1 MKINIQII
9 SQENNTDWNILD
21 SESEG
26 GIRMGYFND
35 SIRWQQQI
43 ADQMSALKMS
53 GVLDLVQNT
62 TFMDNYKSIISA
74 TQGIRD
80 TLEPLRHQFDYMKN
94 LNLLLPSI
102 EPPLTSNINLNA
114 NILSDSMLGSYEMF
128 AGTAQSIAKV
138 ADITAPWI
146 EEVQNISENLP
157 DMSLLEKLMRDV
169 VTPTIPAMSALE
181 NLNRILPKFP
191 ISGLDGA
198 LRTWDDIPEELEED
212 IQDIIAGEFSDSDI
226 EAYDK
231 KWGERGIKALKT
243 VIKVLLIFII
253 QNFFGG
259 YIGRLSEPIY
269 KVIDQIP
276 TFFERALESKQSENI
291 PSGTEI
297 TVWSD
302 ETQDFVEVSY
312 KINDEVQQCYIQR
325 ELLNEN
331 AHKISDGMQIE
342 EIVYV
347 NWCVEVM
354 AEKWGVEES
363 AAYDRIC
370 RDTETLEK
378 FILPN
383 YEALST
389 MEKED
394 VFKEIDEF
402 YHDQID
408 LIKAKRQKDTD
419 KNEKSDEEKINGK
432 TNYKRCNVPG
442 AEVRTSDSG

>member
-1 MKINIQII
+1 
-9 SQENNTDWNILD
+9 
-21 SESEG
+21 
-26 GIRMGYFND
+26 MGYFDD

-43 ADQMSALKMS
+43 ADQMSGLKMS

-62 TFMDNYKSIISA
+62 AFMDNYKSIISA

-94 LNLLLPSI
+94 LDLLLPSI
-102 EPPLTSNINLNA
+102 EPPLTSNIKLNA
-114 NILSDSMLGSYEMF
+114 NILSDSMLGSYEML

-138 ADITAPWI
+138 ANITAPWI
-146 EEVQNISENLP
+146 EEMKNISENLP

-181 NLNRILPKFP
+181 NLNRILLKFP
-191 ISGLDGA
+191 MSGLDGA

-212 IQDIIAGEFSDSDI
+212 IQEIIAGDFSDTDVENYSKRWA
-226 EAYDK
+226 EK
-231 KWGERGIKALKT
+231 GIRALKT
-243 VIKVLLIFII
+243 IVITLLINLFW
-253 QNFFGG
+253 G
-259 YIGRLSEPIY
+259 YIGHRAEPLY

-276 TFFERALESKQSENI
+276 TFFERALESKQTENI

-312 KINDEVQQCYIQR
+312 KINDEIQQCYIQR
-325 ELLNEN
+325 EVLNEN
-331 AHKISDGMQIE
+331 THKISDGMQIE
-342 EIVYV
+342 EIVFV

-354 AEKWGVEES
+354 AKNWDVEE
-363 AAYDRIC
+363 AVAYDRIYQ
-370 RDTETLEK
+370 DTETLEK

-389 MEKED
+389 MEEED
-394 VFKEIDEF
+394 VFKEIEGF
-402 YHDQID
+402 YQEQMNLLKI
-408 LIKAKRQKDTD
+408 KRQKDTE
-419 KNEKSDEEKINGK
+419 KNEKND
-432 TNYKRCNVPG
+432 
-442 AEVRTSDSG
+442 

>member
-1 MKINIQII
+1 
-9 SQENNTDWNILD
+9 
-21 SESEG
+21 
-26 GIRMGYFND
+26 MGYFDD

-43 ADQMSALKMS
+43 ADQMSGLKMS

-62 TFMDNYKSIISA
+62 AFMDNYKSIISA

-102 EPPLTSNINLNA
+102 EPPLTSNIKLNA
-114 NILSDSMLGSYEMF
+114 NILSDSMLGSYEML

-138 ADITAPWI
+138 ANITAPWI
-146 EEVQNISENLP
+146 EEMKNISENLP

-191 ISGLDGA
+191 MSGLDGA

-212 IQDIIAGEFSDSDI
+212 IQEIIAGDFSDTDVENYSKRWA
-226 EAYDK
+226 EK
-231 KWGERGIKALKT
+231 GIRALKT
-243 VIKVLLIFII
+243 IVITLLINLFW
-253 QNFFGG
+253 G
-259 YIGRLSEPIY
+259 YIGHRAEPLY

-276 TFFERALESKQSENI
+276 TFFERALESKQTENI

-312 KINDEVQQCYIQR
+312 KINDEIQQCYIQR
-325 ELLNEN
+325 EVLIEN
-331 AHKISDGMQIE
+331 THKISDGMQIE
-342 EIVYV
+342 EIVFV

-354 AEKWGVEES
+354 AKNWDVEE
-363 AAYDRIC
+363 AVAYDRIYQ
-370 RDTETLEK
+370 DTETLEK

-389 MEKED
+389 MEEED
-394 VFKEIDEF
+394 VFKEIEGF
-402 YHDQID
+402 YQEQMNLLKI
-408 LIKAKRQKDTD
+408 KRQKDTE
-419 KNEKSDEEKINGK
+419 KNEKND
-432 TNYKRCNVPG
+432 
-442 AEVRTSDSG
+442 

>member
-1 MKINIQII
+1 
-9 SQENNTDWNILD
+9 
-21 SESEG
+21 
-26 GIRMGYFND
+26 MGYFDD

-43 ADQMSALKMS
+43 ADQMSGLKMS

-62 TFMDNYKSIISA
+62 AFMDNYKSIISA

-102 EPPLTSNINLNA
+102 EPPLTSNIKLNA
-114 NILSDSMLGSYEMF
+114 NILSDSMLGSYEML

-138 ADITAPWI
+138 ANITAPWI
-146 EEVQNISENLP
+146 EEMKNISENLQ

-191 ISGLDGA
+191 MSGLDGA

-212 IQDIIAGEFSDSDI
+212 IQEIIAGDFSDTDVENYSKRWA
-226 EAYDK
+226 EK
-231 KWGERGIKALKT
+231 GIRALKT
-243 VIKVLLIFII
+243 IVITLLINLFW
-253 QNFFGG
+253 G
-259 YIGRLSEPIY
+259 YIGHRAEPLY

-276 TFFERALESKQSENI
+276 TFFERALESKQTENI

-312 KINDEVQQCYIQR
+312 KINDEIQQCYIQR
-325 ELLNEN
+325 EVLNEN
-331 AHKISDGMQIE
+331 THKISDGMQIE
-342 EIVYV
+342 EIVFV

-354 AEKWGVEES
+354 AKNWDVEE
-363 AAYDRIC
+363 AVAYDRIYQ
-370 RDTETLEK
+370 DTETLEK

-389 MEKED
+389 MEEED
-394 VFKEIDEF
+394 VFKEIEGF
-402 YHDQID
+402 YQEQMNLLKI
-408 LIKAKRQKDTD
+408 KRQKDTE
-419 KNEKSDEEKINGK
+419 KNEKNDFGISCHYNALCF
-432 TNYKRCNVPG
+432 NSLRN
-442 AEVRTSDSG
+442 

>member
-1 MKINIQII
+1 
-9 SQENNTDWNILD
+9 
-21 SESEG
+21 
-26 GIRMGYFND
+26 MGYFDD

-43 ADQMSALKMS
+43 ADQMSGLKMS

-62 TFMDNYKSIISA
+62 AFMDNYKSIISA

-102 EPPLTSNINLNA
+102 EPPLTSNIKLNA
-114 NILSDSMLGSYEMF
+114 NILSDSMLGSYEML

-138 ADITAPWI
+138 ANITAPWI
-146 EEVQNISENLP
+146 EEMKNISENLP

-191 ISGLDGA
+191 MSGLDGA

-212 IQDIIAGEFSDSDI
+212 IQEIIAGDFSDTDVENYSKRWA
-226 EAYDK
+226 EK
-231 KWGERGIKALKT
+231 GIRALKT
-243 VIKVLLIFII
+243 IVITLLINLFW
-253 QNFFGG
+253 G
-259 YIGRLSEPIY
+259 YIGHRAEPLY

-276 TFFERALESKQSENI
+276 TFFERALESKQTENI

-312 KINDEVQQCYIQR
+312 KINDEIQQCYIQR

-331 AHKISDGMQIE
+331 AHKIFDGMQIE

-354 AEKWGVEES
+354 AKNWDVEE
-363 AAYDRIC
+363 AVAYDRIC
-370 RDTETLEK
+370 QDTETLEK

-389 MEKED
+389 MEEED
-394 VFKEIDEF
+394 VFKEIEKF
-402 YHDQID
+402 YQEQMNLLKI
-408 LIKAKRQKDTD
+408 KRQKETE
-419 KNEKSDEEKINGK
+419 KNEKND
-432 TNYKRCNVPG
+432 
-442 AEVRTSDSG
+442 

>member
-1 MKINIQII
+1 
-9 SQENNTDWNILD
+9 
-21 SESEG
+21 
-26 GIRMGYFND
+26 MGYFDD

-43 ADQMSALKMS
+43 ADQMSGLKMS

-62 TFMDNYKSIISA
+62 AFMDNYKSIISA

-102 EPPLTSNINLNA
+102 EPPLTSNIKLNA
-114 NILSDSMLGSYEMF
+114 NILSDSMLGSYEML

-138 ADITAPWI
+138 ANITAPWI
-146 EEVQNISENLP
+146 EEMENISENLP

-191 ISGLDGA
+191 MSGLDGA

-212 IQDIIAGEFSDSDI
+212 IQEIIAGDFSDTDVENYSKRWA
-226 EAYDK
+226 EK
-231 KWGERGIKALKT
+231 GIRALKT
-243 VIKVLLIFII
+243 IVITLLINLFW
-253 QNFFGG
+253 G
-259 YIGRLSEPIY
+259 YIGHRAEPLY

-276 TFFERALESKQSENI
+276 TFFERALESKQTENI

-312 KINDEVQQCYIQR
+312 KINDEIQQCYIQR
-325 ELLNEN
+325 EVLNEN
-331 AHKISDGMQIE
+331 THKISDGMQIE
-342 EIVYV
+342 EIVFV

-354 AEKWGVEES
+354 AKNWDVEE
-363 AAYDRIC
+363 AVAYDRIYQ
-370 RDTETLEK
+370 DTETLEK

-389 MEKED
+389 MEEED
-394 VFKEIDEF
+394 VFKEIEGF
-402 YHDQID
+402 YQEQMNLLKI
-408 LIKAKRQKDTD
+408 KRQKDTE
-419 KNEKSDEEKINGK
+419 KNEKND
-432 TNYKRCNVPG
+432 
-442 AEVRTSDSG
+442 

>member
-1 MKINIQII
+1 
-9 SQENNTDWNILD
+9 
-21 SESEG
+21 
-26 GIRMGYFND
+26 MGYFDD

-43 ADQMSALKMS
+43 ADQMSGLKMS

-62 TFMDNYKSIISA
+62 AFMDNYKSIISA

-94 LNLLLPSI
+94 LDLLLPSI
-102 EPPLTSNINLNA
+102 EPPLTSNIKLNA
-114 NILSDSMLGSYEMF
+114 NILSDSMLGSYEML

-138 ADITAPWI
+138 ANITAPWI
-146 EEVQNISENLP
+146 EEMKNISENLP

-191 ISGLDGA
+191 MSGLDGA
-198 LRTWDDIPEELEED
+198 LKTWDDIPEELEED
-212 IQDIIAGEFSDSDI
+212 IQEIIAGDFSDTDVENYSKRWA
-226 EAYDK
+226 EK
-231 KWGERGIKALKT
+231 GIRALKT
-243 VIKVLLIFII
+243 IVITLLINLFW
-253 QNFFGG
+253 G
-259 YIGRLSEPIY
+259 YIGHRAEPLY

-276 TFFERALESKQSENI
+276 TFFERALESKQTENI

-312 KINDEVQQCYIQR
+312 KINDEIQQCYIQR

-354 AEKWGVEES
+354 AKNWDVEE
-363 AAYDRIC
+363 AVAYDRIYQ
-370 RDTETLEK
+370 DTETLEK

-389 MEKED
+389 MEEED
-394 VFKEIDEF
+394 VFKEIEKF
-402 YHDQID
+402 YQEQMNLLKI
-408 LIKAKRQKDTD
+408 KRQKETE
-419 KNEKSDEEKINGK
+419 KNEKND
-432 TNYKRCNVPG
+432 
-442 AEVRTSDSG
+442 

>member
-1 MKINIQII
+1 
-9 SQENNTDWNILD
+9 
-21 SESEG
+21 
-26 GIRMGYFND
+26 MGYFDD

-43 ADQMSALKMS
+43 ADQMSGLKMS
-53 GVLDLVQNT
+53 GGLDLVQNT
-62 TFMDNYKSIISA
+62 AFMDNYKSIISA

-102 EPPLTSNINLNA
+102 EPPLTSNIKLNA
-114 NILSDSMLGSYEMF
+114 NILSDSMLGSYEML

-138 ADITAPWI
+138 ANITAPWI
-146 EEVQNISENLP
+146 EEMKNISENLP

-191 ISGLDGA
+191 MSGLDGA

-212 IQDIIAGEFSDSDI
+212 IQEIIAGDFSDTDVENYSKRWA
-226 EAYDK
+226 EK
-231 KWGERGIKALKT
+231 GIRALKT
-243 VIKVLLIFII
+243 IVITLLINLFW
-253 QNFFGG
+253 G
-259 YIGRLSEPIY
+259 YIGHRAEPLY

-276 TFFERALESKQSENI
+276 TFFERALESKQTENI

-312 KINDEVQQCYIQR
+312 KINDEIQQCYIQR
-325 ELLNEN
+325 EVLNEN
-331 AHKISDGMQIE
+331 THKISDGMQIE
-342 EIVYV
+342 EIVFV

-354 AEKWGVEES
+354 AKNWDVEE
-363 AAYDRIC
+363 AVAYDRIYQ
-370 RDTETLEK
+370 DTETLEK

-389 MEKED
+389 MEEED
-394 VFKEIDEF
+394 VFKEIEGF
-402 YHDQID
+402 YQEQMNLLKI
-408 LIKAKRQKDTD
+408 KRQKDTE
-419 KNEKSDEEKINGK
+419 KNEKND
-432 TNYKRCNVPG
+432 
-442 AEVRTSDSG
+442 

>member
-1 MKINIQII
+1 M
-9 SQENNTDWNILD
+9 
-21 SESEG
+21 
-26 GIRMGYFND
+26 RYFDD

-43 ADQMSALKMS
+43 ADQMSGLKMS

-62 TFMDNYKSIISA
+62 AFMDNYKSIISA

-80 TLEPLRHQFDYMKN
+80 TLEPLMHQFDYMKN
-94 LNLLLPSI
+94 LNLSLQSVESSLI
-102 EPPLTSNINLNA
+102 SNINMNA
-114 NILSDSMLGSYEMF
+114 ALTENYEKL
-128 AGTAQSIAKV
+128 AGTAQSIVKV
-138 ADITAPWI
+138 ANITAPWM
-146 EEVQNISENLP
+146 EEVQSIYKNLP

-169 VTPTIPAMSALE
+169 VTPTIPAISALE
-181 NLNRILPKFP
+181 NLNRVLPKFP
-191 ISGLDGA
+191 MSGLDGA
-198 LRTWDDIPEELEED
+198 LKTWDDIPEELEED

-259 YIGRLSEPIY
+259 YIGHLSEPIY

-312 KINDEVQQCYIQR
+312 KIDDEVQQCYIQR
-325 ELLNEN
+325 EVLSEN

-354 AEKWGVEES
+354 AKNWDVEE
-363 AAYDRIC
+363 AVAYDRIC
-370 RDTETLEK
+370 QDTETLEK

-383 YEALST
+383 YEAFST
-389 MEKED
+389 MEEED
-394 VFKEIDEF
+394 VFKEIEEF
-402 YHDQID
+402 YQEQMNLLKI
-408 LIKAKRQKDTD
+408 KRQKETE
-419 KNEKSDEEKINGK
+419 KNEKND
-432 TNYKRCNVPG
+432 
-442 AEVRTSDSG
+442 

>member
-1 MKINIQII
+1 
-9 SQENNTDWNILD
+9 
-21 SESEG
+21 
-26 GIRMGYFND
+26 MGYFD
-35 SIRWQQQI
+35 DTIRWQQQI
-43 ADQMSALKMS
+43 ADQMSGLKMS

-62 TFMDNYKSIISA
+62 AFMDNYKSIISA

-80 TLEPLRHQFDYMKN
+80 MLEPLRHQFDYMKN
-94 LNLLLPSI
+94 LELLLPSI

-138 ADITAPWI
+138 ANITAPWI

-169 VTPTIPAMSALE
+169 VTPTIPAISALE

-212 IQDIIAGEFSDSDI
+212 IQEIIAGEFSDSDI

-259 YIGRLSEPIY
+259 YIGHLSEPIY

-276 TFFERALESKQSENI
+276 TFFERAIESKQSENI

-297 TVWSD
+297 T
-302 ETQDFVEVSY
+302 
-312 KINDEVQQCYIQR
+312 
-325 ELLNEN
+325 
-331 AHKISDGMQIE
+331 
-342 EIVYV
+342 
-347 NWCVEVM
+347 
-354 AEKWGVEES
+354 
-363 AAYDRIC
+363 
-370 RDTETLEK
+370 
-378 FILPN
+378 
-383 YEALST
+383 
-389 MEKED
+389 
-394 VFKEIDEF
+394 
-402 YHDQID
+402 
-408 LIKAKRQKDTD
+408 
-419 KNEKSDEEKINGK
+419 
-432 TNYKRCNVPG
+432 
-442 AEVRTSDSG
+442 

>member
-1 MKINIQII
+1 
-9 SQENNTDWNILD
+9 
-21 SESEG
+21 
-26 GIRMGYFND
+26 MGYFDD

-43 ADQMSALKMS
+43 ADQMSGLKMS

-62 TFMDNYKSIISA
+62 AFMDNYKSIISA

-94 LNLLLPSI
+94 LDLLLPSI
-102 EPPLTSNINLNA
+102 EPPLTSNIKLNA
-114 NILSDSMLGSYEMF
+114 NILSDSMLGSYEML

-138 ADITAPWI
+138 ANITAPWI
-146 EEVQNISENLP
+146 EEMKNISENLP

-191 ISGLDGA
+191 MSGLDGA

-212 IQDIIAGEFSDSDI
+212 IQEIIAGDFSDTDVENYSKRWA
-226 EAYDK
+226 EK
-231 KWGERGIKALKT
+231 GIRALKT
-243 VIKVLLIFII
+243 IVITLLINLFW
-253 QNFFGG
+253 G
-259 YIGRLSEPIY
+259 YIGHRAEPLY

-276 TFFERALESKQSENI
+276 TFFERALESKQTENI

-312 KINDEVQQCYIQR
+312 KINDEIQQCYIQR

-354 AEKWGVEES
+354 AKNWDVEE
-363 AAYDRIC
+363 AVAYDRIC
-370 RDTETLEK
+370 QDTETLEK

-383 YEALST
+383 YEAFSA
-389 MEKED
+389 MEEED
-394 VFKEIDEF
+394 VFKEIEKF
-402 YHDQID
+402 YQEQMNLLKI
-408 LIKAKRQKDTD
+408 KRQKETE
-419 KNEKSDEEKINGK
+419 KNEKND
-432 TNYKRCNVPG
+432 
-442 AEVRTSDSG
+442 

>member
-1 MKINIQII
+1 
-9 SQENNTDWNILD
+9 
-21 SESEG
+21 
-26 GIRMGYFND
+26 MGYIDD

-43 ADQMSALKMS
+43 AGQISGLQKS

-62 TFMDNYKSIISA
+62 AFLDNYNSIIST
-74 TQGIRD
+74 TQGMRD
-80 TLEPLRHQFDYMKN
+80 SLEPLIYRSDY
-94 LNLLLPSI
+94 LNNFNSVLSSI
-102 EPPLTSNINLNA
+102 ESPLTSKLDMTA
-114 NILSDSMLGSYEMF
+114 GMFSDSLIGSYEKL
-128 AGTAQSIAKV
+128 AETAQNITKV
-138 ADITAPWI
+138 ANATAPWI
-146 EEVQNISENLP
+146 EDIQGIYNNLP
-157 DMSLLEKLMRDV
+157 DMSLCEKLMRDV
-169 VTPTIPAMSALE
+169 VTPVIPAISALE

-191 ISGLDGA
+191 MSGLEGA
-198 LRTWDDIPEELEED
+198 LRIWDEVPEELEGD
-212 IQDIIAGEFSDSDI
+212 IQEIITGDFSDLDI
-226 EAYDK
+226 EVYDK
-231 KWGERGIKALKT
+231 KWGERGRKALKA
-243 VIKVLLIFII
+243 VIKVLLTFIAS
-253 QNFFGG
+253 NFFGG
-259 YIGRLSEPIY
+259 YIGHLSEPIY

-276 TFFERALESKQSENI
+276 TFFEKTLESKQTEDI

-354 AEKWGVEES
+354 AENWGVEKS
-363 AAYDRIC
+363 VAYDKIC
-370 RDTETLEK
+370 CDTETLEK

-389 MEKED
+389 MEEED

-402 YHDQID
+402 YQDQIN
-408 LIKAKRQKDTD
+408 LIKVKRQKDID
-419 KNEKSDEEKINGK
+419 KNEKSDKEKINGK
-432 TNYKRCNVPG
+432 TNYKRCHVPG
-442 AEVRTSDSG
+442 AEVGSGNSG

>member
-1 MKINIQII
+1 
-9 SQENNTDWNILD
+9 
-21 SESEG
+21 
-26 GIRMGYFND
+26 MGYFDD

-43 ADQMSALKMS
+43 ADQMSGLKMS

-62 TFMDNYKSIISA
+62 AFMDNYKSIISA

-94 LNLLLPSI
+94 LDLLLPSI
-102 EPPLTSNINLNA
+102 EPPLTSNIKLNA
-114 NILSDSMLGSYEMF
+114 NILSDSMLGSYEML

-138 ADITAPWI
+138 ANITAPWI
-146 EEVQNISENLP
+146 EEMKNISENLP

-191 ISGLDGA
+191 MSGLDGA
-198 LRTWDDIPEELEED
+198 LKTWDDIPEELEED
-212 IQDIIAGEFSDSDI
+212 IQEIIAGDFSDTDVENYSKRWA
-226 EAYDK
+226 EK
-231 KWGERGIKALKT
+231 GIRALKT
-243 VIKVLLIFII
+243 IVITLLINLFW
-253 QNFFGG
+253 G
-259 YIGRLSEPIY
+259 YIGHRAEPLY

-276 TFFERALESKQSENI
+276 TFFERALESKQTENI

-312 KINDEVQQCYIQR
+312 KINDEIQQCYIQR
-325 ELLNEN
+325 EVLNEN
-331 AHKISDGMQIE
+331 THKISDGMQIE
-342 EIVYV
+342 EIVFV

-354 AEKWGVEES
+354 AKNWDVEE
-363 AAYDRIC
+363 AVAYDRIYQ
-370 RDTETLEK
+370 DTETLEK

-389 MEKED
+389 MEEED
-394 VFKEIDEF
+394 VFKEIEGF
-402 YHDQID
+402 YQEQMNLLKI
-408 LIKAKRQKDTD
+408 KRQKDTE
-419 KNEKSDEEKINGK
+419 KNEKND
-432 TNYKRCNVPG
+432 
-442 AEVRTSDSG
+442 

>member
-1 MKINIQII
+1 
-9 SQENNTDWNILD
+9 
-21 SESEG
+21 
-26 GIRMGYFND
+26 MGYFDD

-43 ADQMSALKMS
+43 ADQMSGLKMS

-62 TFMDNYKSIISA
+62 AFMDNYKSIISA

-102 EPPLTSNINLNA
+102 EPPLTSNIKLNA
-114 NILSDSMLGSYEMF
+114 NILSDSMLGSYEML

-138 ADITAPWI
+138 ANITAPWI
-146 EEVQNISENLP
+146 EEMKNISENLP

-191 ISGLDGA
+191 MSGLDGA

-212 IQDIIAGEFSDSDI
+212 IQEIIAGDFSDTDVENYSKRWA
-226 EAYDK
+226 EK
-231 KWGERGIKALKT
+231 GIRALKT
-243 VIKVLLIFII
+243 IVITLLINLFW
-253 QNFFGG
+253 G
-259 YIGRLSEPIY
+259 YIGHRAEPLY

-276 TFFERALESKQSENI
+276 TFFERALESKQTENI

-312 KINDEVQQCYIQR
+312 KINDEIQQCYIQR
-325 ELLNEN
+325 EVLNEN
-331 AHKISDGMQIE
+331 THKISDGMQIE
-342 EIVYV
+342 EIVFV

-354 AEKWGVEES
+354 AKNWDVEE
-363 AAYDRIC
+363 AVAYDRIYQ
-370 RDTETLEK
+370 DTETLEK

-389 MEKED
+389 MEEED
-394 VFKEIDEF
+394 VFKEIEGF
-402 YHDQID
+402 YQEQMNLLKI
-408 LIKAKRQKDTD
+408 KRQKDTE
-419 KNEKSDEEKINGK
+419 KNEKND
-432 TNYKRCNVPG
+432 
-442 AEVRTSDSG
+442 

>member
-1 MKINIQII
+1 
-9 SQENNTDWNILD
+9 
-21 SESEG
+21 
-26 GIRMGYFND
+26 MGYFDD

-43 ADQMSALKMS
+43 ADQMSGLKMS

-62 TFMDNYKSIISA
+62 AFMDNYKSIISA

-94 LNLLLPSI
+94 LNLSLQSI
-102 EPPLTSNINLNA
+102 ESPLISNINMNA
-114 NILSDSMLGSYEMF
+114 ALTENYEKLV
-128 AGTAQSIAKV
+128 GTAQSIAEV
-138 ADITAPWI
+138 ANITAPWI
-146 EEVQNISENLP
+146 EEMQNISKNLP
-157 DMSLLEKLMRDV
+157 DVSLLEKLMRDV
-169 VTPTIPAMSALE
+169 VTPIIPAMSALE

-191 ISGLDGA
+191 MSGLDDA

-212 IQDIIAGEFSDSDI
+212 IQDIIAGEFSDSDM

-259 YIGRLSEPIY
+259 YIGHLSEPIY

-276 TFFERALESKQSENI
+276 TFFERALESKQTENI

-312 KINDEVQQCYIQR
+312 KINDEIQQCYIQR
-325 ELLNEN
+325 ELLNDN

-354 AEKWGVEES
+354 AKNWDVEE
-363 AAYDRIC
+363 AVAYGRIC
-370 RDTETLEK
+370 QDTETLEK

-383 YEALST
+383 YEAFST
-389 MEKED
+389 MEEED
-394 VFKEIDEF
+394 VFKEIEEF
-402 YHDQID
+402 YQEQMNLLKI
-408 LIKAKRQKDTD
+408 KRQKETE
-419 KNEKSDEEKINGK
+419 KNEKND
-432 TNYKRCNVPG
+432 
-442 AEVRTSDSG
+442 

>member
-1 MKINIQII
+1 MN
-9 SQENNTDWNILD
+9 
-21 SESEG
+21 SERRG
-26 GIRMGYFND
+26 GIRMGYFDD

-43 ADQMSALKMS
+43 AGQMSVLKMS

-62 TFMDNYKSIISA
+62 AFMDNYKSIISA
-74 TQGIRD
+74 TQGIRE
-80 TLEPLRHQFDYMKN
+80 TLEPLMHRFDYVKD
-94 LNLLLPSI
+94 LNSVLSSI
-102 EPPLTSNINLNA
+102 GSPLTRNINMDV
-114 NILSDSMLGSYEMF
+114 NIFSNSLMESYEKL
-128 AGTAQSIAKV
+128 AGTAQSIAII
-138 ADITAPWI
+138 ANITAPWI
-146 EEVQNISENLP
+146 EEVQSIYKNLP
-157 DMSLLEKLMRDV
+157 NMSLYEKLMRDV
-169 VTPTIPAMSALE
+169 VTPTIPAISALE

-191 ISGLDGA
+191 MSGLDGA
-198 LRTWDDIPEELEED
+198 LRTWDDVSEELEED
-212 IQDIIAGEFSDSDI
+212 IQEIIAGEFSDLDI

-243 VIKVLLIFII
+243 VIKVLLIFIA

-259 YIGRLSEPIY
+259 YIGHISEPIY

-276 TFFERALESKQSENI
+276 TFFEKTLESKQTEDI
-291 PSGTEI
+291 PSGTDI

-354 AEKWGVEES
+354 AENWGVEKS
-363 AAYDRIC
+363 VAYDRIC
-370 RDTETLEK
+370 YDTETLEK

-389 MEKED
+389 MEEED

-402 YHDQID
+402 YQDQIN
-408 LIKAKRQKDTD
+408 LIKVKRHKDTD

-432 TNYKRCNVPG
+432 TNYKRCHVPG
-442 AEVRTSDSG
+442 AEVGTGNNG

>member
-1 MKINIQII
+1 
-9 SQENNTDWNILD
+9 
-21 SESEG
+21 
-26 GIRMGYFND
+26 MGYFDD

-43 ADQMSALKMS
+43 ADQMSRLKMS

-62 TFMDNYKSIISA
+62 AFMDNYKSIISA

-102 EPPLTSNINLNA
+102 EPPLTSNIKLNA
-114 NILSDSMLGSYEMF
+114 NILSDSMLGSYEML

-138 ADITAPWI
+138 ANITAPWI
-146 EEVQNISENLP
+146 EEMKNISENLP

-191 ISGLDGA
+191 MSGLDGA

-212 IQDIIAGEFSDSDI
+212 IQEIIAGDFSDTDVENYSKRWA
-226 EAYDK
+226 EK
-231 KWGERGIKALKT
+231 GIRALKT
-243 VIKVLLIFII
+243 IVITLLINLFW
-253 QNFFGG
+253 G
-259 YIGRLSEPIY
+259 YIGHRAEPLY

-276 TFFERALESKQSENI
+276 TFFERALESKQTENI

-312 KINDEVQQCYIQR
+312 KINDEIQQCYIQR
-325 ELLNEN
+325 EVLNEN
-331 AHKISDGMQIE
+331 THKISDGMQIE
-342 EIVYV
+342 EIVFV

-354 AEKWGVEES
+354 AKNWDVEE
-363 AAYDRIC
+363 AVAYDRIYQ
-370 RDTETLEK
+370 DTETLEK

-389 MEKED
+389 MEEED
-394 VFKEIDEF
+394 VFKEIEKF
-402 YHDQID
+402 Y
-408 LIKAKRQKDTD
+408 
-419 KNEKSDEEKINGK
+419 KN
-432 TNYKRCNVPG
+432 R
-442 AEVRTSDSG
+442 

>member
-1 MKINIQII
+1 
-9 SQENNTDWNILD
+9 
-21 SESEG
+21 
-26 GIRMGYFND
+26 MGYFDD

-43 ADQMSALKMS
+43 ADQMSGLKMS

-62 TFMDNYKSIISA
+62 AFMDNYKSIISA

-94 LNLLLPSI
+94 LDLLLPSI
-102 EPPLTSNINLNA
+102 EPPLTSNIKLNA
-114 NILSDSMLGSYEMF
+114 NILSDSMLGSYEML

-138 ADITAPWI
+138 ANITAPWI
-146 EEVQNISENLP
+146 EEMKNISENLP

-191 ISGLDGA
+191 MSGLDGA
-198 LRTWDDIPEELEED
+198 LKTWDDIPEELEED
-212 IQDIIAGEFSDSDI
+212 IQEIIAGDFSDTDVENYSKRWA
-226 EAYDK
+226 EK
-231 KWGERGIKALKT
+231 GIRALKT
-243 VIKVLLIFII
+243 IVITLLINLFW
-253 QNFFGG
+253 G
-259 YIGRLSEPIY
+259 YIGHRAEPLY

-276 TFFERALESKQSENI
+276 TFFERALESKQTENI

-312 KINDEVQQCYIQR
+312 KINDEIQQCYIQR

-354 AEKWGVEES
+354 AKNWDVEE
-363 AAYDRIC
+363 AVAYDRIYQ
-370 RDTETLEK
+370 DTETLEK

-383 YEALST
+383 YEAFSA
-389 MEKED
+389 MEEED
-394 VFKEIDEF
+394 VFKEIEKF
-402 YHDQID
+402 YQEQMNLLKI
-408 LIKAKRQKDTD
+408 KRQKDTE
-419 KNEKSDEEKINGK
+419 KNEKND
-432 TNYKRCNVPG
+432 
-442 AEVRTSDSG
+442 

>member
-1 MKINIQII
+1 M
-9 SQENNTDWNILD
+9 
-21 SESEG
+21 
-26 GIRMGYFND
+26 
-35 SIRWQQQI
+35 
-43 ADQMSALKMS
+43 
-53 GVLDLVQNT
+53 
-62 TFMDNYKSIISA
+62 
-74 TQGIRD
+74 
-80 TLEPLRHQFDYMKN
+80 
-94 LNLLLPSI
+94 
-102 EPPLTSNINLNA
+102 
-114 NILSDSMLGSYEMF
+114 
-128 AGTAQSIAKV
+128 
-138 ADITAPWI
+138 
-146 EEVQNISENLP
+146 
-157 DMSLLEKLMRDV
+157 LEKLMRDV
-169 VTPTIPAMSALE
+169 VTPTIPAISALE
-181 NLNRILPKFP
+181 NLNRVLPKFP
-191 ISGLDGA
+191 MSGLDGA
-198 LRTWDDIPEELEED
+198 LKTWDDIPEELEED

-259 YIGRLSEPIY
+259 YIGHLSEPIY

-312 KINDEVQQCYIQR
+312 KIDDEVQQCYIQR
-325 ELLNEN
+325 EVLSEN

-354 AEKWGVEES
+354 AKNWDVEE
-363 AAYDRIC
+363 AVAYDRIC
-370 RDTETLEK
+370 QDTETLEK

-389 MEKED
+389 MEEED
-394 VFKEIDEF
+394 VFKEIEKF
-402 YHDQID
+402 YQEQMN
-408 LIKAKRQKDTD
+408 LLKKKRQKETE
-419 KNEKSDEEKINGK
+419 KNEKND
-432 TNYKRCNVPG
+432 
-442 AEVRTSDSG
+442 

>member
-1 MKINIQII
+1 
-9 SQENNTDWNILD
+9 
-21 SESEG
+21 
-26 GIRMGYFND
+26 MGYFDD

-43 ADQMSALKMS
+43 ADQMSGLKMS

-62 TFMDNYKSIISA
+62 AFMDNYKSIISA

-102 EPPLTSNINLNA
+102 EPPLTSNIKLNA
-114 NILSDSMLGSYEMF
+114 NILSDSMLGSYEML

-138 ADITAPWI
+138 ANITAPWI
-146 EEVQNISENLP
+146 EEMKNISENLP

-191 ISGLDGA
+191 MSGLDGA
-198 LRTWDDIPEELEED
+198 LKTWDDIPEELEED
-212 IQDIIAGEFSDSDI
+212 IQEIIAGDFSDTDVENYSKRWA
-226 EAYDK
+226 EK
-231 KWGERGIKALKT
+231 GIRALKT
-243 VIKVLLIFII
+243 IVITLLINLFW
-253 QNFFGG
+253 G
-259 YIGRLSEPIY
+259 YIGHRAEPLY

-276 TFFERALESKQSENI
+276 TFFERALESKQTENI

-312 KINDEVQQCYIQR
+312 KINDEIQQCYIQR
-325 ELLNEN
+325 EVLNEN
-331 AHKISDGMQIE
+331 THKISDGMQIE
-342 EIVYV
+342 EIVFV

-354 AEKWGVEES
+354 AKNWDVEE
-363 AAYDRIC
+363 AVAYDRIYQ
-370 RDTETLEK
+370 DTETLEK

-389 MEKED
+389 MEEED
-394 VFKEIDEF
+394 VFKEIEGF
-402 YHDQID
+402 YQEQMNLLKI
-408 LIKAKRQKDTD
+408 KRQKDTE
-419 KNEKSDEEKINGK
+419 KNEKND
-432 TNYKRCNVPG
+432 
-442 AEVRTSDSG
+442 

>member
-1 MKINIQII
+1 
-9 SQENNTDWNILD
+9 
-21 SESEG
+21 
-26 GIRMGYFND
+26 MGYFDD

-43 ADQMSALKMS
+43 ADQMSGLKMS

-62 TFMDNYKSIISA
+62 AFMDNYKSIISA

-94 LNLLLPSI
+94 LDLLLPSI
-102 EPPLTSNINLNA
+102 EPPLTSNIKLNA
-114 NILSDSMLGSYEMF
+114 NILSDSMLGSYEML

-138 ADITAPWI
+138 ANITAPWI
-146 EEVQNISENLP
+146 EEMKNISENLP

-191 ISGLDGA
+191 MSGLDGA

-212 IQDIIAGEFSDSDI
+212 IQEIIAGDFSDTDVENYSKRWA
-226 EAYDK
+226 EK
-231 KWGERGIKALKT
+231 GIRALKT
-243 VIKVLLIFII
+243 IVITLLINLFW
-253 QNFFGG
+253 G
-259 YIGRLSEPIY
+259 YIGHRAEPLY

-276 TFFERALESKQSENI
+276 TFFERALESKQTENI

-312 KINDEVQQCYIQR
+312 KINDEIQQCYIQR
-325 ELLNEN
+325 EVLNEN
-331 AHKISDGMQIE
+331 THKISDGMQIE
-342 EIVYV
+342 EIVFV

-354 AEKWGVEES
+354 AKNWDVEE
-363 AAYDRIC
+363 AVAYDRIYQ
-370 RDTETLEK
+370 DTETLEK

-389 MEKED
+389 MEEED
-394 VFKEIDEF
+394 VFKEIEGF
-402 YHDQID
+402 YQEQMNLLKI
-408 LIKAKRQKDTD
+408 KRQKDTE
-419 KNEKSDEEKINGK
+419 KNEKND
-432 TNYKRCNVPG
+432 
-442 AEVRTSDSG
+442 